1 MVIQPHEAHNFQL
14 MLCQSNLNSSFP
26 YLLHIATDFWVLTVC
41 YSDSLWRES
50 LRKMV
55 VELKMKLRI
64 TKEHKNTWAR
74 KHWKTNIGMAIYF
87 GNQ

>member
-26 YLLHIATDFWVLTVC
+26 YLLHIAADFWVLTVC
-41 YSDSLWRES
+41 YSVSLWRES
-50 LRKMV
+50 LRRIV
-55 VELKMKLRI
+55 VELKRKLRI
-64 TKEHKNTWAR
+64 TKEHKNTWTR
-74 KHWKTNIGMAIYF
+74 KHWKTNIGMAVYF